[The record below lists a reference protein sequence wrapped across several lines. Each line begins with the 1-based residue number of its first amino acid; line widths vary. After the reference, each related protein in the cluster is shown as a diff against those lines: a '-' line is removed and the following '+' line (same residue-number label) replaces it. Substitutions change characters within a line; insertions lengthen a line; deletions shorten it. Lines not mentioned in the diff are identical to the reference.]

1 MVPRGRIGFGRAHS
15 EFSPQR
21 SPSLGAK
28 SSRPR
33 SPASLSPGEY
43 SLEHTRIRRKVYCM
57 RIRSVSAL
65 LSQLQARI
73 PTSSL
78 LIRAMSSSSSTMDLP
93 VIAVIG
99 TTGVGKSKL
108 SIELAQ
114 HIARRFSEQPQASS
128 SSSSS
133 STWKS
138 AEVINADSMQIYKGL
153 DVITNKVTE
162 EEMEGVNHRLLGVV
176 DPRGE
181 KGWGMA
187 KWVEASLDEVS
198 STLLPFSQALFFEQ

>member
-1 MVPRGRIGFGRAHS
+1 M
-15 EFSPQR
+15 Q
-21 SPSLGAK
+21 
-28 SSRPR
+28 
-33 SPASLSPGEY
+33 
-43 SLEHTRIRRKVYCM
+43 
-57 RIRSVSAL
+57 IRSARAITL
-65 LSQLQARI
+65 LQLRARI
-73 PTSSL
+73 APPSSL
-78 LIRAMSSSSSTMDLP
+78 LRRTMSSFSTSDLP

-114 HIARRFSEQPQASS
+114 HIARRFSEQQQEASS
-128 SSSSS
+128 LSS

-153 DVITNKVTE
+153 DVITNKVTD
-162 EEMEGVNHRLLGVV
+162 EEMDGVNHRLLGIV

-198 STLLPFSQALFFEQ
+198 FVLSFSSLKQN